1 MNAIKSKTLTAE
13 DIMKTPEMAD
23 FHETA
28 LFLQKN
34 KGKILFSRKFLV
46 AVKSMVAQRVPQMYE
61 TNPSM
66 PLTEVVTAILKGL
79 DKRTDGDM
87 LIKITKWIVDEWQ
100 SVTNSDRTQKQ
111 VFQAV

>member
-1 MNAIKSKTLTAE
+1 
-13 DIMKTPEMAD
+13 
-23 FHETA
+23 
-28 LFLQKN
+28 
-34 KGKILFSRKFLV
+34 
-46 AVKSMVAQRVPQMYE
+46 
-61 TNPSM
+61 M

>member
-1 MNAIKSKTLTAE
+1 MNAVKSKTWTAE
-13 DIMKTPEMAD
+13 EILKTPEMAD

-34 KGKILFSRKFLV
+34 KGKILFPRKFLV
-46 AVKSMVAQRVPQMYE
+46 AVKSMVTQRVPQLFE

-66 PLTEVVTAILKGL
+66 PITEVVAIILKGL

-100 SVTNSDRTQKQ
+100 SVANQKQ
-111 VFQAV
+111 TLQAV